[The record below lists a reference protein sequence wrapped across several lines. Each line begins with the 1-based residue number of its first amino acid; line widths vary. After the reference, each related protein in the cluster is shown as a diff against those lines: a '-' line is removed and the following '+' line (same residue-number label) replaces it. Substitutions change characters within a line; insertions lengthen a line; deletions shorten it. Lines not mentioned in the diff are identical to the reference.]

1 MDAIML
7 GGETAHRHS
16 PTDQFQPADDH
27 LFSGGAR
34 VKLAAGATLNASDIF
49 FPLDAVVALSLT
61 REQARFQI
69 GLAGKGDIIGIHRVL
84 LPGFP
89 AMTAHVLS
97 GGSAIRVPADVV
109 FRASKADPSLRE
121 RLLGYAFRSTAGF
134 LAEAAL
140 QAALMIEQ
148 RVARWI
154 ALYREAVQRD
164 DLAITHRELA
174 ELLGVRRSGVT
185 VALHVLEGER
195 IIRSRRGRLQILDR
209 DRLYVTGR
217 CDEAG
222 AHGPSMNAARKGDGS
237 CQSSKAADM

>member
-1 MDAIML
+1 MDAVTL
-7 GGETAHRHS
+7 GGETIHCRSAAEHFPS
-16 PTDQFQPADDH
+16 ADEH
-27 LFSGGAR
+27 LWSGGAR
-34 VKLAAGATLNASDIF
+34 ITLVPGARLNAEDIV
-49 FPLDAVVALSLT
+49 FPLDAVVALSMI

-69 GLAGKGDIIGIHRVL
+69 GLAGKGDIVGIHRLL
-84 LPGFP
+84 LPSFP
-89 AMTAHVLS
+89 AITAHVLRA
-97 GGSAIRVPADVV
+97 GSAIRVPADMV
-109 FRASKADPSLRE
+109 FRASKADASLHE

-195 IIRSRRGRLQILDR
+195 IIRSRRGRLQILDQ
-209 DRLYVTGR
+209 DKLHATGR
-217 CDEAG
+217 CDRPTNRGRQVNAIPKET
-222 AHGPSMNAARKGDGS
+222 AHV
-237 CQSSKAADM
+237 

>member
-1 MDAIML
+1 MDAVML
-7 GGETAHRHS
+7 GGETARRPS
-16 PTDQFQPADDH
+16 PADHFKPTDDH

-34 VKLAAGATLNASDIF
+34 VRLAPGTTLNASEIV
-49 FPLDAVVALSLT
+49 FPLDAVVALSMT
-61 REQARFQI
+61 RDQARFQI
-69 GLAGKGDIIGIHRVL
+69 GLARKGDIVGIHRLL

-89 AMTAHVLS
+89 AIIAHVLS
-97 GGSAIRVPADVV
+97 GGSAIRVPADAV
-109 FRASKADPSLRE
+109 FRASKADPSLHE

-154 ALYREAVQRD
+154 ALYGEAVQRD

-174 ELLGVRRSGVT
+174 EQLGVRRSGVT
-185 VALHVLEGER
+185 VALHMLEGER

-209 DRLYVTGR
+209 DKLHATGR
-217 CDEAG
+217 CGEVVSPG
-222 AHGPSMNAARKGDGS
+222 HPINPARKET
-237 CQSSKAADM
+237 AHVEA

>member
-1 MDAIML
+1 MDAVLL
-7 GGETAHRHS
+7 GGETAHRQSSAEHFQS
-16 PTDQFQPADDH
+16 TDSH
-27 LFSGGAR
+27 LFTGGAR
-34 VKLAAGATLNASDIF
+34 VKLVPGITLNAGDVF
-49 FPLDAVVALSLT
+49 FPLDAVVALSMA

-69 GLAGKGDIIGIHRVL
+69 GLAGKGDIVGIHRLL

-89 AMTAHVLS
+89 AIIASVLS

-109 FRASKADPSLRE
+109 FRASKADPSLHE

-140 QAALMIEQ
+140 QATLMIEQ

-154 ALYREAVQRD
+154 AFYRGAVQRD

-195 IIRSRRGRLQILDR
+195 IIRSRRGRLQVLDR
-209 DRLYVTGR
+209 DKLHATGR
-217 CDEAG
+217 CDHAVSPR
-222 AHGPSMNAARKGDGS
+222 HPTNAARKET
-237 CQSSKAADM
+237 AHVEA

>member
-1 MDAIML
+1 MDAVLL
-7 GGETAHRHS
+7 GGETAHRQSSAEHFQS
-16 PTDQFQPADDH
+16 TDSH
-27 LFSGGAR
+27 LFSSGAR
-34 VKLAAGATLNASDIF
+34 VKLVPGVTLNAGDIF
-49 FPLDAVVALSLT
+49 FPLDAVVALSMV

-69 GLAGKGDIIGIHRVL
+69 GLAGEGDIVGIHRLL

-89 AMTAHVLS
+89 AIIAQVLS
-97 GGSAIRVPADVV
+97 GGSAIRVPADAV
-109 FRASKADPSLRE
+109 FRASKADPSLHE

-209 DRLYVTGR
+209 DKLHATGR
-217 CDEAG
+217 CDAVSPG
-222 AHGPSMNAARKGDGS
+222 HPVNAVRKETARA
-237 CQSSKAADM
+237 QA